1 MWQILPTAAPLC
13 IYDNASEL
21 TEDAW
26 VNVTGT
32 YHYDKYGGMQ
42 VTVTGIEDAE
52 PAEEEYI
59 YPVY

>member
-1 MWQILPTAAPLC
+1 M
-13 IYDNASEL
+13 